1 MTNKELYYANEDILY
16 IVENVKSIGW
26 NSIKEQSIQRIV
38 YLSKV
43 LYTFTHSG
51 KNIFDYYHFSPS
63 LYGPFSGL
71 IENSII
77 FLKSSMFL
85 SDTEDGA
92 IKFCHKNTL
101 IDKNIEKENWIKTI
115 ILILGK
121 YGENKIFGFTIND
134 PLYKEAVENNQI
146 RELNT
151 SSPENKTVKVLHEFK
166 QTFEETIENTLSI
179 NAEEYIDL
187 YFEYVFSQIIQK

>member
-77 FLKSSMFL
+77 FLK
-85 SDTEDGA
+85 
-92 IKFCHKNTL
+92 KF
-101 IDKNIEKENWIKTI
+101 
-115 ILILGK
+115 
-121 YGENKIFGFTIND
+121 
-134 PLYKEAVENNQI
+134 
-146 RELNT
+146 
-151 SSPENKTVKVLHEFK
+151 
-166 QTFEETIENTLSI
+166 
-179 NAEEYIDL
+179 
-187 YFEYVFSQIIQK
+187 YVFIRH

>member
-1 MTNKELYYANEDILY
+1 
-16 IVENVKSIGW
+16 
-26 NSIKEQSIQRIV
+26 
-38 YLSKV
+38 
-43 LYTFTHSG
+43 
-51 KNIFDYYHFSPS
+51 
-63 LYGPFSGL
+63 
-71 IENSII
+71 
-77 FLKSSMFL
+77 MFL

-166 QTFEETIENTLSI
+166 QAFEETIEDTLSI